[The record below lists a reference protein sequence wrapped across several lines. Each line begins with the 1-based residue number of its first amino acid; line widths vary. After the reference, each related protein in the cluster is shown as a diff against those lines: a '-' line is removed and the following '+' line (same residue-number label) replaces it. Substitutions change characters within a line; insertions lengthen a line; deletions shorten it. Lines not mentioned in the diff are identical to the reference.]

1 MARAVNNVSVELSVV
16 LGRSNMPINQLLKMG
31 RGAVIELDT
40 TVNDPAL
47 ILANDRVIARGEVMI
62 VDDHVAIT
70 ITDTVGINDSYGA
83 HRGTLSYV
91 KDAKFRASAYQLQK
105 LRPQFVVTRQRR

>member
-16 LGRSNMPINQLLKMG
+16 LGRSKMPINQLLKMG

-62 VDDHVAIT
+62 VDDHIAIK
-70 ITDTVGINDSYGA
+70 ITDTVGINEI
-83 HRGTLSYV
+83 L
-91 KDAKFRASAYQLQK
+91 
-105 LRPQFVVTRQRR
+105 